1 MSEPKLIQLHSESAS
16 YQGVETLHDIDLHVN
31 QGEKLALVG
40 QSGSGKS
47 TLIKLIYDRYP
58 VNTALV
64 PQDYGL
70 VNHLSVYHNVFI
82 GGLGQYS
89 TLYNLANLVRPWSDQ
104 VDIVRK
110 ILVGLQL
117 EEYLFRPVGRL
128 SGGQKQR
135 VAVARSLFQKG
146 GLLLADEPVS
156 SVDEQQSKV
165 VLEQLLDGFSTI
177 VLAMH
182 DIQLAL
188 AFCDRIIGLEKGRI
202 VLDSPSDSLTSKDL
216 LSLY

>member
-1 MSEPKLIQLHSESAS
+1 LLQSETAS
-16 YQGVETLHDIDLHVN
+16 YQGVKTLHDIDLQVSK
-31 QGEKLALVG
+31 GEKLALVG

-70 VNHLSVYHNVFI
+70 VNNLSVYHNVYI
-82 GGLGQYS
+82 GCLDQHS
-89 TLYNLANLVRPWSDQ
+89 TLYNLVNLIRPKADQ
-104 VDIVRK
+104 VEIVST
-110 ILVGLQL
+110 ILDGLQL
-117 EEYLFRPVGRL
+117 EDYLFRPVGNL

-146 GLLLADEPVS
+146 HLLLADEPVS

-165 VLEQLLDGFSTI
+165 VLKQMLNGFSTI
-177 VLAMH
+177 VLALH

-202 VLDSPSDSLTSKDL
+202 VLDSPAEGLSVKDL

>member
-1 MSEPKLIQLHSESAS
+1 MIQLQSETAS
-16 YQGVETLHDIDLHVN
+16 YQGVKTLHDIDLQVSE
-31 QGEKLALVG
+31 GEKLALVG

-47 TLIKLIYDRYP
+47 TLIKLIYERYP

-70 VNHLSVYHNVFI
+70 VNNLSVFHNVYI
-82 GGLGQYS
+82 GCLEKHS
-89 TLYNLANLVRPWSDQ
+89 TLYNLVNLIRPRPEQ
-104 VDIVRK
+104 VKVIRA
-110 ILVGLQL
+110 ILVNLQL

-146 GLLLADEPVS
+146 QLLLADEPVS
-156 SVDEQQSKV
+156 SVDEQQSRV
-165 VLEQLLDGFSTI
+165 VLKQMLNGFSTV
-177 VLAMH
+177 VLALH

-202 VLDSPSDSLTSKDL
+202 VLDSPASTLTSKDL
-216 LSLY
+216 MSLY

>member
-1 MSEPKLIQLHSESAS
+1 MIQLQSENAS
-16 YQGVETLHDIDLHVN
+16 YQGVKTLHDIDLHVAR
-31 QGEKLALVG
+31 GEKLALVG

-58 VNTALV
+58 INTALV

-70 VNHLSVYHNVFI
+70 VNHLSVYHNVFM
-82 GGLGQYS
+82 GGLGEYS
-89 TLYNLANLVRPWSDQ
+89 TLYNLANLVRPWPDQ
-104 VDIVRK
+104 IDIVRK

-117 EEYLFRPVGRL
+117 DDYLFTPVGRL

-146 GLLLADEPVS
+146 CLLLADEPVS
-156 SVDEQQSKV
+156 SVDEQQSKI
-165 VLEQLLDGFSTI
+165 VLKQLQNGFSTI

-188 AFCDRIIGLEKGRI
+188 SFCDRIIGLEKGRI
-202 VLDSPSDSLTSKDL
+202 VLDSPSAALTTQDL

>member
-1 MSEPKLIQLHSESAS
+1 LIQLQSETAS
-16 YQGVETLHDIDLHVN
+16 YQGVETLHDIDLQVSK
-31 QGEKLALVG
+31 GEKLALVG

-47 TLIKLIYDRYP
+47 TLIKLIYEHYP

-70 VNHLSVYHNVFI
+70 VNNLSVYHNVYI
-82 GGLGQYS
+82 GCLEQHS
-89 TLYNLANLVRPWSDQ
+89 TLYNLVNLIRPRPDQ
-104 VDIVRK
+104 VEIVRT

-117 EEYLFRPVGRL
+117 EDYLFRPVGRL

-146 GLLLADEPVS
+146 HLLLADEPVS
-156 SVDEQQSKV
+156 SVDEQQSRV
-165 VLEQLLDGFSTI
+165 VLKQMLNGFSTV
-177 VLAMH
+177 VLALH

-202 VLDSPSDSLTSKDL
+202 VLDSPAEALSVKDL

>member
-1 MSEPKLIQLHSESAS
+1 LIQLKSESAS
-16 YQGVETLHDIDLHVN
+16 YQGVKTVHDIDLQVN

-58 VNTALV
+58 TNTALV

-70 VNHLSVYHNVFI
+70 VNHLSVYHNVYM
-82 GGLGQYS
+82 GCLNEHS
-89 TLYNLANLVRPWSDQ
+89 TLYNLANLIRPWPDQ
-104 VDIVRK
+104 VEAVRA
-110 ILVGLQL
+110 ILVQLQL
-117 EEYLFRPVGRL
+117 EEFIYRAVGRL
-128 SGGQKQR
+128 SGGQRQR

-156 SVDEQQSKV
+156 SVDEQQSKL
-165 VLEQLLDGFSTI
+165 VLTQLLGGFSTTI
-177 VLAMH
+177 LALH

-188 AFCDRIIGLEKGRI
+188 TFCDRIIGLEKGRI
-202 VLDSPSDSLTSKDL
+202 VLDSPSAGLTSLDL